1 MSIIRVELRSLNG
14 APPLPDWTPVELR
27 LPDEVTGLVPTPPP
41 APQPPAPTPPSAPL
55 DAFDFAAAIQ
65 HDGPPFT
72 TWPATSPITR
82 LEFRSSGVF
91 LEFPRKASWPD
102 VVIPGW
108 VNPDGTPGTIYH
120 SLGMAMRIDGVW
132 HVSAPVQVYRPL
144 EGSGG
149 PVYDQNVI
157 GTHGQRGQVGS
168 NWFYDGRWGALQ
180 RQPAA
185 GEPVGFFAIAGST
198 RGGSSAIGLK
208 ERTNVVVVP
217 FPGAP
222 AQFTF

>member
-1 MSIIRVELRSLNG
+1 MSIIRVDLRSLDG
-14 APPLPDWTPVELR
+14 AAPLPDWTSFDLR
-27 LPDEVTGLVPTPPP
+27 LPEGTILEPTPPP
-41 APQPPAPTPPSAPL
+41 VPHPPSPTPPSPGL

-65 HDGPPFT
+65 HDGPSFT
-72 TWPATSPITR
+72 TWAVTSSITR
-82 LEFRSSGVF
+82 LEFRSSGIY
-91 LEFPRKASWPD
+91 LEFARRATWPD

-108 VNPDGTPGTIYH
+108 VNPDGTPGTVCL
-120 SLGMAMRIDGVW
+120 SLGMAMQIDGAW
-132 HVSAPVQVYRPL
+132 HVSAPIQVYRGL
-144 EGSGG
+144 DASGG

-157 GTHGQRGQVGS
+157 GTHGQRGQVHC

-180 RQPAA
+180 RQPAI

-198 RGGSSAIGLK
+198 RGGSSAIGVR

-222 AQFTF
+222 GQFTF